1 MLISHVGSLSKERNK
16 PFSEHVQIFMNHFR
30 GCDIAGNGWS
40 HRHEEDPVW
49 MYVSY
54 LRVKL
59 PSVQAD
65 VIIEGAGEHPSRLKE
80 S

>member
-1 MLISHVGSLSKERNK
+1 
-16 PFSEHVQIFMNHFR
+16 MNHFR

-54 LRVKL
+54 LWVKL

-65 VIIEGAGEHPSRLKE
+65 VIIEGAGEHLSRLKE
-80 S
+80 I